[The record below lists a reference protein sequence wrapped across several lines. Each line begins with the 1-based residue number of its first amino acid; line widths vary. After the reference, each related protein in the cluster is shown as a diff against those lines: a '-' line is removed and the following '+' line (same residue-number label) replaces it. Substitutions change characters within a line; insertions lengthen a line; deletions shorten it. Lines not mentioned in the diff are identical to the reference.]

1 LQAPDHAAPAAVQER
16 AEADEGGR
24 GGAGELDAF
33 GWGSIVL
40 GGPLDPGDEWERR
53 LAVGAQIACRLRGAV
68 RQQLGAPLAGLKSW
82 EHGSR
87 ERLRVSLTDR
97 QERLLGA
104 GAHAGHVRGTC
115 GPSAIPPP
123 RITGCHGTVTQL

>member
-1 LQAPDHAAPAAVQER
+1 VHLVCIPLNLSGSKTVEDACRRADHAAPAAAQER

-68 RQQLGAPLAGLKSW
+68 RQQLGAPLAGMKSW
-82 EHGSR
+82 EHGLKECRRVVFSR
-87 ERLRVSLTDR
+87 MPGPFAWCR
-97 QERLLGA
+97 GK
-104 GAHAGHVRGTC
+104 AHAAC
-115 GPSAIPPP
+115 
-123 RITGCHGTVTQL
+123 